1 MDQMIADRN
10 NGNYKKHSKRS
21 NSLVIIIPK
30 VKSLINWFFIEKVC
44 LAMITLKKKKK
55 KKEVSASRNA
65 EQLIQKRV

>member
-55 KKEVSASRNA
+55 KEVSASRNA